1 MKSFKK
7 VYARETVATTENVR
21 TFHLNNE
28 EETEIE
34 KEDTVMGNLLT
45 PFNSISPGE
54 PSRLEIPY
62 SPD

>member
-1 MKSFKK
+1 MLFQSQEAKVKSFKK

-34 KEDTVMGNLLT
+34 KEDTVMGNLLLT
-45 PFNSISPGE
+45 PFE
-54 PSRLEIPY
+54 A
-62 SPD
+62 